1 MILSGQ
7 TIRQR
12 GIFTPF
18 NEKGRQRGMSYG
30 LSQAGYDV
38 RIDLKNVTQRSLVRH
53 NASGDACTGWFIE
66 LEPGGFMLAST
77 VEHFDM
83 PSDVV
88 GIVHDKSTW
97 ARLGLAVQNTVAE
110 PGWRGYL
117 TIELTNHGHEP
128 LRIYQGDPIAQV
140 VCHLTDAPV
149 EAPYEGKYQ
158 DQERGPQKARFE

>member
-7 TIRQR
+7 SIRAR

-18 NEKGRQRGMSYG
+18 VEKARQRGMSYG

-38 RIDLKNVTQRSLVRH
+38 RIDLKNVTDRALVRL
-53 NASGDACTGWFIE
+53 SGDWYVD

-77 VEHFDM
+77 LEHFDM
-83 PSDVV
+83 PVDVV
-88 GIVHDKSTW
+88 GVVHDKSTW
-97 ARLGLAVQNTVAE
+97 ARQGLAVQNTVAE

-117 TIELTNHGHEP
+117 TIELTNHGCEP

-140 VCHLTDAPV
+140 VLHLCDEPV
-149 EAPYEGKYQ
+149 EEPYSGKYM
-158 DQERGPQKARFE
+158 DQGRGPQGPRYE